1 MCFLDNQQNW
11 EHFGLFEGVVHA
23 EASNKVMVEDMASD
37 MALKDNHKIFSP
49 FLLLFETTSTSN
61 NIFLLEDSANTLDK
75 DRVEA
80 GSKVLHYFCNYHNV
94 FLHVVAEGKR
104 NTDTS
109 NRNYHLRV
117 SLY

>member
-1 MCFLDNQQNW
+1 M
-11 EHFGLFEGVVHA
+11 VHA

-37 MALKDNHKIFSP
+37 MALKGNHKFFSL
-49 FLLLFETTSTSN
+49 FLPLFGITSTSN

-80 GSKVLHYFCNYHNV
+80 GSKLVHYFCNYHKV
-94 FLHVVAEGKR
+94 FLNVVVEGKR